1 MRPSRLLDISRLA
14 ALLLICALGLMAPM
28 AASAQ
33 DAFARFESQLKPK
46 LPPGSLTYG
55 SGAAL
60 GNSGFIL
67 RDVIVQVPPSSAN
80 EKAEPPFRIKTIAIE
95 DIDIDKLAKDEA
107 PSHAKLRLE
116 GVELPLSG
124 WLFLDGLTDRDL
136 RTVFGTSQLVLDVV
150 LDYRFEA
157 ARSLLTLSMLDL
169 DLHGLGRFEISLL
182 LDGFT
187 ETNSSTPQDTKYTG
201 SLRSGSLIYS
211 DSSLLGKLMPLIADE
226 AKLGVPAMIEFA
238 IMSLDAL
245 APMATPATKS
255 VIDAMA
261 GFLTDYENPKGA
273 LRITLAPTETIT
285 TALIETLLDIDGMVK
300 AAGLSISYAGARN
313 DLPTPG
319 PRSTVASAPTAKDLV
334 CRTGARFFGYS
345 DGAWSAVT
353 AREATASNRCVVRH
367 DDGSAD
373 NVVLAMSDLIA
384 WSLDGPGKPVSTCS
398 SGDAVIG
405 ETDGIWY
412 PAKVKK
418 GVQPAGQCAV
428 TYDGMDSSEDEVLP
442 IRRVRTLR

>member
-1 MRPSRLLDISRLA
+1 MRPSRLLDIGRFAS
-14 ALLLICALGLMAPM
+14 LLLICALGLMVPL

-67 RDVIVQVPPSSAN
+67 RDVIVQAPSNSAN
-80 EKAEPPFRIKTIAIE
+80 EKAAAPVRIKTIAIE
-95 DIDIDKLAKDEA
+95 DIDFEKLARDEA
-107 PSHAKLRLE
+107 PSFAKLRLE
-116 GVELPLSG
+116 GVELI
-124 WLFLDGLTDRDL
+124 LDGLTDRDL
-136 RTVFGTSQLVLDVV
+136 RTVFGTSQVVLDAA

-157 ARSLLTLSMLDL
+157 SRSILTLSALDI
-169 DLHGLGRFEISLL
+169 DLHGLGRFEINMV
-182 LDGFT
+182 LDGVT
-187 ETNSSTPQDTKYTG
+187 EANALDAKNAKDSI
-201 SLRSGSLIYS
+201 SLRTASLVYS
-211 DSSLLGKLMPLIADE
+211 DASLLGKLMQLVAAE
-226 AKLGVPAMIEFA
+226 TKLSIPAMIEFS
-238 IMSLDAL
+238 IVGLDAL
-245 APMATPATKS
+245 APKPTPATKS
-255 VIDAMA
+255 AIDALV
-261 GFLTDYENPKGA
+261 GFITDYAKPKGP
-273 LRITLAPTETIT
+273 LRITLAPPAT
-285 TALIETLLDIDGMVK
+285 TTSAQIEQLKDVNDMVM
-300 AAGLSISYAGARN
+300 AAGLSISYAGARS
-313 DLPTPG
+313 DLPTPA

-334 CRTGARFFGYS
+334 CRTGVRFFGYS

-384 WSLDGPGKPVSTCS
+384 WSLDGPGKPVSSCS

-418 GVQPAGQCAV
+418 GVQPAGRCAV